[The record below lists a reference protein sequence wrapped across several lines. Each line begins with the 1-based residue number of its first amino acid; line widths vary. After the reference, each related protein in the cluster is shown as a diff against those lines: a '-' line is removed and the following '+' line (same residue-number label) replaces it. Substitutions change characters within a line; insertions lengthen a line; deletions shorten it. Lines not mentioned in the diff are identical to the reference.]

1 MTLPLESAQSGARA
15 RPRAAT
21 RSAAFAAF
29 AAFPAAALAAA
40 AALTALALLAGCS
53 PPAGRAP
60 ALRAI
65 ARWEDRRLADA
76 DSLALFMSA
85 RDPHVRRA
93 AMRAAGQIG
102 RDDAVPGLVRG
113 LADRSSAVRQAA
125 AAALGWVGSPQAVA
139 PLAEAAAG
147 TDPQLRL
154 AALEALG
161 RIPHDGASLFS
172 AARHGGAREAAAA
185 WTSLRE
191 RAAGVPA
198 DTLRSLLTSGLE
210 RGERDVVWRV
220 LRCAERAAS
229 DTALARVLAPFAR
242 ARPVQIRVHA
252 LRALGAQA
260 NPAALAA
267 LLASGEQ
274 RLLLPAA
281 DAARARIALARAL
294 GRVGHA
300 LLAAPGAE
308 PVPEPELNRLADLL
322 VEASRQRDPHVARTA
337 LEAMAALV
345 EGLPLPPEA
354 AVRESLLPVWRLRLA
369 RVARSRLTDGEPAVR
384 GAAALAYGS
393 LRGEA
398 ATAEIVP
405 LAKDPAAAA
414 ATAAVTALGR
424 GGGAEAWRLL
434 REAAAPGR
442 HLAVRQAALAA
453 AGDLGAAAQALPASP
468 RPPASRAEV
477 AELLLRGARDPD
489 FAVMATACEQ
499 LGRLG
504 AAIPAA
510 AWPVLLA
517 QVDHAAGEG
526 AADVKLAALALLEA
540 AGGAGALGPVAAPAV
555 ALPATTAPAASALAA
570 AATVAPAAAATAPG
584 LPDSLRAPLRRLLER
599 AFDDAD
605 RRVRLQGRAAALAS
619 GLVPG
624 HLVPSEASLL
634 ATLPPVAR
642 DPRQP
647 PLTLPFAAPRLRCVT
662 TRGEFVIALDGTLA
676 PNTAA
681 TLLALARQGFYRDLA
696 FHRVVPDFVIQG
708 GDPRGDGSGGPGWTL
723 RSELSR
729 APFERGTVGI
739 ADSGRDTGGSQFFVC
754 HSAQPHLNGRYTV
767 VGRVVKGMHVV
778 DAIQPG
784 DTFRL
789 EVAP

>member
-1 MTLPLESAQSGARA
+1 
-15 RPRAAT
+15 
-21 RSAAFAAF
+21 
-29 AAFPAAALAAA
+29 
-40 AALTALALLAGCS
+40 
-53 PPAGRAP
+53 
-60 ALRAI
+60 
-65 ARWEDRRLADA
+65 
-76 DSLALFMSA
+76 
-85 RDPHVRRA
+85 
-93 AMRAAGQIG
+93 
-102 RDDAVPGLVRG
+102 
-113 LADRSSAVRQAA
+113 
-125 AAALGWVGSPQAVA
+125 
-139 PLAEAAAG
+139 
-147 TDPQLRL
+147 LRL

-161 RIPHDGASLFS
+161 RIPDDGSSLFG

-322 VEASRQRDPHVARTA
+322 VEESRQRDPHVARTA

-369 RVARSRLTDGEPAVR
+369 RAARSRLTDGEPAVR

-398 ATAEIVP
+398 ATTEIVP

-453 AGDLGAAAQALPASP
+453 AGNLGAAAQTLPAGS
-468 RPPASRAEV
+468 RPPAPRAEV
-477 AELLLRGARDPD
+477 VDLLLRGARDPD

-517 QVDHAAGEG
+517 QVDRAAGEG

-540 AGGAGALGPVAAPAV
+540 AGGAGALGPVAAA
-555 ALPATTAPAASALAA
+555 ATTTTAPAAIPAA
-570 AATVAPAAAATAPG
+570 APAAAAPALG

-647 PLTLPFAAPRLRCVT
+647 PLALPFAAPRLRCVT
-662 TRGEFVIALDGTLA
+662 SRGEFVIALDGTLA
-676 PNTAA
+676 PNTTA

-767 VGRVVKGMHVV
+767 VGRVIKGMHVV

-789 EVAP
+789 EVAL

>member
-1 MTLPLESAQSGARA
+1 MTLPLESARSGARA

-21 RSAAFAAF
+21 CGAACAAASPA
-29 AAFPAAALAAA
+29 AAFPAAALVA
-40 AALTALALLAGCS
+40 AALSALALLAGCS
-53 PPAGRAP
+53 PPAGREP

-65 ARWEDRRLADA
+65 ARWEDRRLAHA
-76 DSLALFMSA
+76 DSLALFMTA

-139 PLAEAAAG
+139 PLAEAAGG

-161 RIPHDGASLFS
+161 KIPHDGSSLFG

-252 LRALGAQA
+252 LRALGAQTS
-260 NPAALAA
+260 PAALAA

-308 PVPEPELNRLADLL
+308 PVPETELNRLADLL
-322 VEASRQRDPHVARTA
+322 VEESRQRDPHVARTA

-369 RVARSRLTDGEPAVR
+369 RAARGRLADGEPAVR

-405 LAKDPAAAA
+405 LIKDPATAA
-414 ATAAVTALGR
+414 ATAAVAALGR
-424 GGGAEAWRLL
+424 CGGAEAWRLL
-434 REAAAPGR
+434 REAAAPTR
-442 HLAVRQAALAA
+442 HLAVRQAALTA
-453 AGDLGAAAQALPASP
+453 AGDLWAAAQALPAGS
-468 RPPASRAEV
+468 RPPAPRAEV
-477 AELLLRGARDPD
+477 ADLLLRGARDPD
-489 FAVMATACEQ
+489 FAVMSAACEQ
-499 LGRLG
+499 LGRMG

-510 AWPVLLA
+510 AWPLLLA
-517 QVDHAAGEG
+517 QVDRAAGEG

-540 AGGAGALGPVAAPAV
+540 AGGAGALGPVV
-555 ALPATTAPAASALAA
+555 AA
-570 AATVAPAAAATAPG
+570 AAPPAAASPAAASPEAVSPAATAPG

-605 RRVRLQGRAAALAS
+605 RRVRLQARAAALAS

-647 PLTLPFAAPRLRCVT
+647 PVTLPFAAPRLRCVT
-662 TRGEFVIALDGTLA
+662 SRGEFVIALDGALA

-681 TLLALARQGFYRDLA
+681 ALVALTRQGFYRDLT

>member
-1 MTLPLESAQSGARA
+1 MTQPFESARA
-15 RPRAAT
+15 SVRSRSCAAPLA
-21 RSAAFAAF
+21 AAFAA
-29 AAFPAAALAAA
+29 ALATALAAAALAA
-40 AALTALALLAGCS
+40 LSLLAGCS

-85 RDPHVRRA
+85 PDPYVRRA

-102 RDDAVPGLVRG
+102 RSDAVPGLVRG

-125 AAALGWVGSPQAVA
+125 ASALGWVGSPAAVA

-161 RIPHDGASLFS
+161 RIPHDGSSLFG

-191 RAAGVPA
+191 RAAGVAA

-220 LRCAERAAS
+220 LRCAERAAA
-229 DTALARVLAPFAR
+229 DTALVRVLAPFAR

-252 LRALGAQA
+252 LRALGAQTS
-260 NPAALAA
+260 PAALAA

-300 LLAAPGAE
+300 LLTNPPAPA
-308 PVPEPELNRLADLL
+308 VPEAELNRLADLL
-322 VEASRQRDPHVARTA
+322 VESSRQRDPHVARTA

-354 AVRESLLPVWRLRLA
+354 AVRESLLPLWRLRLA
-369 RVARSRLTDGEPAVR
+369 RAARSRLTDGEPAVR

-405 LAKDPAAAA
+405 LVKDPAAAA
-414 ATAAVTALGR
+414 ATAAVAALGR

-442 HLAVRQAALAA
+442 HPAVRQAALAA
-453 AGDLGAAAQALPASP
+453 AGDLWAAAQALPAGS
-468 RPPASRAEV
+468 RPPAPRAEV
-477 AELLLRGARDPD
+477 AELLLRGARDQD
-489 FAVMATACEQ
+489 FAVMAAACEQ

-517 QVDHAAGEG
+517 QYDRAAGEG

-540 AGGAGALGPVAAPAV
+540 AGGAGALGPLAAPA
-555 ALPATTAPAASALAA
+555 T
-570 AATVAPAAAATAPG
+570 ATATMPG

-647 PLTLPFAAPRLRCVT
+647 PVTLPFAAPRLRCVT
-662 TRGEFVIALDGTLA
+662 SRGEFVIALDGTLA

-696 FHRVVPDFVIQG
+696 FHRVVPDFVVQG

-767 VGRVVKGMHVV
+767 VGRVIKGMHVV

-789 EVAP
+789 EIAP